1 LLALLI
7 GLLLILTGVA
17 LLTPSLTRPV
27 VSALA
32 NIFAGWMP
40 GRLGG
45 RNSARNPRRT
55 AVTAAALMVGIS
67 LITGISVVLTSATAS
82 LNHILNTQM
91 HVDLIIAGD
100 QSATNVYP
108 PTFDSTVLDRAR
120 ALPGVSQVVGVYAD
134 VAVVNGK
141 PTPIAAVT
149 DSTQM
154 RQMAG
159 MTAKEGTL
167 DGLAAGQLVV
177 DENTAKSLN
186 LHAGDRVTVQ
196 LSKGDASVFTITGV
210 YTQTPG
216 VNGWIT
222 GQAEAA
228 RFRTAQPSE
237 GFIETANGASTAQIK
252 AEVAAMLATNPEVT
266 VADRSGY
273 VQQQTASLNSVMAM
287 VQMLLALSIIIALL
301 GIVNTLALSLIERT
315 RELGLLR
322 AIGLRRQQLM
332 SMVGVESV
340 IISLFG
346 ALLGV
351 AVGVALGAASTRG
364 LRDQGFT
371 TIGVPWGQLLVYLA
385 LGAVVGVIA
394 SVVPAV
400 RAARLN
406 VLEAIAYE

>member
-1 LLALLI
+1 
-7 GLLLILTGVA
+7 
-17 LLTPSLTRPV
+17 
-27 VSALA
+27 
-32 NIFAGWMP
+32 
-40 GRLGG
+40 
-45 RNSARNPRRT
+45 
-55 AVTAAALMVGIS
+55 
-67 LITGISVVLTSATAS
+67 
-82 LNHILNTQM
+82 
-91 HVDLIIAGD
+91 
-100 QSATNVYP
+100 
-108 PTFDSTVLDRAR
+108 
-120 ALPGVSQVVGVYAD
+120 
-134 VAVVNGK
+134 
-141 PTPIAAVT
+141 
-149 DSTQM
+149 
-154 RQMAG
+154 